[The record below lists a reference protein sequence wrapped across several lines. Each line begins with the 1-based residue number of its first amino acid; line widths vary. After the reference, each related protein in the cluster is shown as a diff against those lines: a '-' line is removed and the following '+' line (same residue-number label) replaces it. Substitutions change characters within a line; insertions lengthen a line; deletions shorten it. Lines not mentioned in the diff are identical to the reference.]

1 MLIQSL
7 INSEDKFIWLRVPR
21 TATKAYSQ
29 LFFPDGNYRHVHNSY
44 LHEVIH
50 NELGELPAFSVVR
63 NPYTR
68 FKSAIK
74 YAYKRKIE
82 SGSTG
87 RFNYS
92 IPTESTDSLAT
103 FLTNVADSLV
113 DTNNNAAFETAFLT
127 TDLSFIRLMF
137 RQQADFV
144 GFENVTNF
152 RYENLGELN
161 LWIQTNLG
169 FDTTTVPTINSSGD
183 VLSHI
188 DFSDERIKLVVQK
201 LFVKDFEMFD
211 YAV

>member
-21 TATKAYSQ
+21 TATRAYGQ

-74 YAYKRKIE
+74 YMHNKKIE
-82 SGSTG
+82 NNATG
-87 RFNYS
+87 RFSYNLP
-92 IPTESTDSLAT
+92 IESTDSLAT
-103 FLTNVADSLV
+103 FFTSVVDDLV
-113 DTNNNAAFETAFLT
+113 DTDNNSAWQSAFSI
-127 TDLSFIRLMF
+127 TDLSFVRVFF
-137 RQQADFV
+137 RPQVDFV
-144 GFENVTNF
+144 GFENVNNF
-152 RYENLGELN
+152 KYENLSEFN
-161 LWIQTNLG
+161 SWIQTNLG
-169 FDTTTVPTINSSGD
+169 FDTTKVPTSNSSGD
-183 VLSHI
+183 VLTHI

-201 LFVKDFEMFD
+201 LFVEDFEMFD